1 MISVDNNN
9 LNSKDM
15 KEVKNFK
22 DLTIKDKITYWI
34 MFVLLGF
41 GMALLI
47 TSLILPPL
55 GEIDTQVIGVFGAIL
70 LFTATV
76 LGLDLKYSNMISN
89 ISKRVEKIKK

>member
-41 GMALLI
+41 GIVLLI

-55 GEIDTQVIGVFGAIL
+55 GEINTQVIGVFGTIL